1 MAPSDAHRSYARLPS
16 HQLLLLLIGAQW
28 LCSASGVYAA
38 APSSSSP
45 SVTLRGGGSSLAAPL
60 YTSAILAYALQ
71 EPSVSLS
78 YASTSS
84 GSGRSALLAGSYD
97 FADSDSILP
106 ASFWAAQPDSLCL
119 PVLAAAVVP
128 IFNVPQL
135 SALQLTQV
143 ALAMIFMGQVTHWN
157 DSVIADSN
165 VGVDLPYAP
174 ISVVV
179 RSDSS
184 GTTHIFTA
192 ALAAF
197 YPAFNDS
204 VGSAELVTWPIPA
217 ASLFAG
223 SGNTG
228 VANLVASIPYA
239 IGYSVL
245 NEAIYRQLSFASVQ
259 NTAGGFVLG
268 SPATVQYA
276 LYERA
281 VLALGLSD
289 ADILPGPSGNSVSL
303 INPSSPR
310 AYPISGFSYL
320 VVFTNVTRANQTC
333 EARTALV
340 DFMLYFIY
348 SQVVATIASQSEF
361 NSLPQLL
368 QQALNMQQVITLSIR
383 CADGTLAY
391 TAPAA
396 HSSLVSGSGSP
407 SVKSF
412 FAFLTA
418 AYASVDDG
426 ASFAYDA
433 TTSAHG
439 VLDVIGSGL
448 QPGVASFAVVVD
460 SQLSAGDLQAVQSS
474 ESPALQMLPWAL
486 LPVVPVFHLPGLT
499 SLVLTVSVIGAMYS
513 GDILEWNDPAI
524 QSLNPNV
531 TLPSTPITLTA
542 VSSLDSSA
550 MDDAPLEATSVFV
563 SSLFRF
569 SPAFS
574 ECYANNAS
582 SRDRHF
588 EFSAS
593 VQPGCS
599 GYASTRW
606 LYAASE
612 GSLQSVVDNAVG
624 AIGFTLTG
632 FTVQAATISISPS
645 AVFNASAVVSFSIS
659 QLSACLTD
667 GGYSVSSSN
676 SGVMVT
682 PALSSNPQC
691 WPFVSVVSLLVASAY
706 ASSSSQPSAVGG
718 SSSCDQALHLMAFV
732 EYMYA
737 PAASRVLT
745 SAAYSAGL
753 APIAGQGSP
762 VTTVATDMS
771 AYIASTW
778 TCDADLMVVT
788 PPLPIVWSLASSIRS
803 SGEALSV
810 LGYAC
815 TLASMAVVWRR
826 RRQSGFKVA
835 SPAFIWLSLL
845 GLLCL
850 FTALLLLV
858 QPVSAGVCS
867 ALNWMAN
874 LGFTL
879 TLAPLLVKAWRVHR
893 IFNRRKMRV
902 VRITNLRLLLMVA
915 ALLTMELALLIAWQ
929 SHAPMAP
936 STLAQQQSNGAG
948 ERLYTQCAFSGAS
961 LGFFAAAALSKG
973 LMLAAGVL
981 MAFSTRDVAQQ
992 FNESKSIAIA
1002 IYNIVIILALI
1013 APIIA
1018 FIGAV
1023 GDTLITLLLFLLTW
1037 VAFFTLATLMLP
1049 KLLTLLRAHSKVADA
1064 QGSLDHTMAPSVER
1078 SDMVGGDTGYDFPSL
1093 DSLSSRLTLLHYI
1106 TALEQQHSMAKKK
1119 LLSLDKEPQ
1128 VPNVAAPNA
1137 SQLVTS
1143 TTRPARSRTTLA
1155 PTDSQSRVRG
1165 VNAAVSAH
1173 EATSSPL
1180 ASSAAAGS
1188 ERLFRKTTD
1197 EEAEQ

>member
-1 MAPSDAHRSYARLPS
+1 MAPSDALRRHRRLPA
-16 HQLLLLLIGAQW
+16 HQLLPLLLLGAQW
-28 LCSASGVYAA
+28 LCGGWLCAA
-38 APSSSSP
+38 ASPSSSSSP
-45 SVTLRGGGSSLAAPL
+45 SVTLLGGGSSLAAPL

-71 EPSVSLS
+71 QPSVSLS

-97 FADSDSILP
+97 FADSDSVLP

-143 ALAMIFMGQVTHWN
+143 ALARIFMGQVTHWN
-157 DSVIADSN
+157 DSAIADSN
-165 VGVDLPYAP
+165 AGVDLPYAP

-197 YPAFNDS
+197 YPPFNAS

-259 NTAGGFVLG
+259 NAAGSFVLG

-281 VLALGLSD
+281 VLTLGLSD
-289 ADILPGPSGNSVSL
+289 ADILPGPSGNAVSL
-303 INPSSPR
+303 VNPSAPR

-320 VVFTNVTRANQTC
+320 VVFTNVTRANQSC
-333 EARTALV
+333 EARTSLV

-368 QQALNMQQVITLSIR
+368 QQALDMQRVITSAMR
-383 CADGTLAY
+383 CTDGSLAY
-391 TAPAA
+391 TAPPAP
-396 HSSLVSGSGSP
+396 SSLISGSGSP
-407 SVKSF
+407 SVQSF
-412 FAFLTA
+412 LAFLTA

-433 TTSAHG
+433 TTSTDG
-439 VLDVIGSGL
+439 LRDVVSSGL
-448 QPGVASFAVVVD
+448 QAGVASFAVVVD
-460 SQLSAGDLQAVQSS
+460 SQLSAGDLQAAQSS
-474 ESPALQMLPWAL
+474 AAPALQMLPWAL

-499 SLVLTVSVIGAMYS
+499 SLVLTVSLIGAMYS
-513 GDILEWNDPAI
+513 GDVVAWNDPAI

-531 TLPSTPITLTA
+531 TLPSTSITLTA
-542 VSSLDSSA
+542 VSSLDSLA
-550 MDDAPLEATSVFV
+550 AGDVPLEATSVFV
-563 SSLFRF
+563 NSLFRL

-574 ECYANNAS
+574 ACYTSNATS
-582 SRDRHF
+582 HNRHF
-588 EFSAS
+588 VFADS

-606 LYAASE
+606 LYASSE
-612 GSLQSVVDNAVG
+612 GSLQSVVANTVG

-632 FTVQAATISISPS
+632 FTVQAATVSIAAS
-645 AVFNASAVVSFSIS
+645 AVFNASAVVSYSIG
-659 QLSACLTD
+659 QLSACLSD
-667 GGYSVSSSN
+667 GGYSVSPSDG
-676 SGVMVT
+676 GVVVA
-682 PALSSNPQC
+682 PALSSNPHC

-706 ASSSSQPSAVGG
+706 ASASSQTSAVGG
-718 SSSCDQALHLMAFV
+718 SSTCDQALHLMAFV
-732 EYMYA
+732 EYLYA
-737 PAASRVLT
+737 PADSRVLT

-762 VTTVATDMS
+762 VTSVATDVS

-788 PPLPIVWSLASSIRS
+788 PPSPIIWSLAGSIRS
-803 SGEALSV
+803 SGEALTA

-835 SPAFIWLSLL
+835 SPVFIWLSLL

-850 FTALLLLV
+850 YSALLLLV
-858 QPVSAGVCS
+858 QPVSAGACS

-915 ALLTMELALLIAWQ
+915 ALLTMELALLVAWQ
-929 SHAPMAP
+929 AYAPMAP
-936 STLAQQQSNGAG
+936 STLTQQPSDGEG
-948 ERLYTQCAFSGAS
+948 ERLYTQCAYSGAS

-981 MAFSTRDVAQQ
+981 MAFSTRDVAAQ

-1018 FIGAV
+1018 FISAV

-1049 KLLTLLRAHSKVADA
+1049 KLLTLLRARSHKVADA
-1064 QGSLDHTMAPSVER
+1064 QGSLNHTVAPSVER
-1078 SDMVGGDTGYDFPSL
+1078 SDVVGGDMGYDFPSL
-1093 DSLSSRLTLLHYI
+1093 DSLSSRPTLLHYI

-1119 LLSLDKEPQ
+1119 LLSMEKEPQ
-1128 VPNVAAPNA
+1128 ALDAAVPNE

-1143 TTRPARSRTTLA
+1143 TTRPARSRGTLA
-1155 PTDSQSRVRG
+1155 PADSQSRVRG
-1165 VNAAVSAH
+1165 VHAAA
-1173 EATSSPL
+1173 SPL
-1180 ASSAAAGS
+1180 ASPVAALSAAGS